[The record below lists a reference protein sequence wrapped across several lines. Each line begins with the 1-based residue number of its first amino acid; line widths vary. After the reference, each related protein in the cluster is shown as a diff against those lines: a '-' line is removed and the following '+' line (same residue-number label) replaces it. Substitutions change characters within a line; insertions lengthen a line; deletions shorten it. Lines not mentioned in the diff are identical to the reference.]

1 MENIDPDMLP
11 PEWFEETEEGEG
23 EGADDFDELEEKIK
37 EAAENKK
44 KYHKPT

>member
-11 PEWFEETEEGEG
+11 PEWFQEEGEEAG
-23 EGADDFDELEEKIK
+23 GNDFDELDEKIK

-44 KYHKPT
+44 KYHQKP